1 MTKTLGVGIIGCGN
15 ISAAYLRLSPMFRGI
30 EIRACADINP
40 AAANARA
47 DEFGVKAQTIDE
59 LLRND
64 DIGIVVNLTVPD
76 AHYSV
81 TKRILAAGKH
91 AYSEK
96 PLVLSMEQGLELKA
110 LADGRGLK
118 VGCAP
123 DTFLGGAHQLA
134 RREIDSGNV
143 GRISSGPC
151 NV

>member
-1 MTKTLGVGIIGCGN
+1 MTRTLGVGIIGCGN

-91 AYSEK
+91 AY
-96 PLVLSMEQGLELKA
+96 
-110 LADGRGLK
+110 
-118 VGCAP
+118 
-123 DTFLGGAHQLA
+123 
-134 RREIDSGNV
+134 
-143 GRISSGPC
+143 
-151 NV
+151 